1 MKIKHIWLFIT
12 SLLLYPGNVM
22 SQDSLSIK
30 KKKDFKIFSL
40 RLGVDLF
47 KPIKTN
53 FENDFQGLEI
63 VGDLKINRRIYI
75 AAELGNEKKSQQTEQ
90 INFTTN
96 GSYIKIGIDYNF
108 FNNWKGM
115 DNSLFVGIRFSN
127 SIHKHSINEYTLYEN
142 YSGVD
147 FKNSYFERATI
158 KNGFLIGETEQL
170 NSNWIEI
177 LFGTKV
183 EVLKNFYIGA
193 SIRLHRLL
201 NNSQPRNFGNLY
213 APGFNKIVDDN
224 RFGGSFNYTLNYK
237 FPLSFKKNKA

>member
-12 SLLLYPGNVM
+12 SILYSGKVI

-30 KKKDFKIFSL
+30 NENDFKILSL

-53 FENDFQGLEI
+53 FEDNFQGIEI
-63 VGDLKINRRIYI
+63 VGDLKINRRIFI
-75 AAELGNEKKSQQTEQ
+75 AAELGSEKKTQQTEQ

-96 GSYIKIGIDYNF
+96 GSYIKLGVDYNF

-115 DNSLFVGIRFSN
+115 DNSLFVGFRISN
-127 SIHKHSINEYTLYEN
+127 SIHTHRVNEYVLYEN
-142 YSGVD
+142 YSAID
-147 FKNSYFERATI
+147 FKNSYFERPTI
-158 KNGFLIGETEQL
+158 IDGVLIGERDQI
-170 NSNWIEI
+170 NSNWIEV

-193 SIRLHRLL
+193 SIRFHRLL
-201 NNSQPRNFGNLY
+201 NNSQPENFGNLY

-224 RFGGSFNYTLNYK
+224 RFGASFNYTINYR
-237 FPLSFKKNKA
+237 FPFSFKRNKI

>member
-12 SLLLYPGNVM
+12 SILYAGNVI

-30 KKKDFKIFSL
+30 KEKDFKILSL

-53 FENDFQGLEI
+53 FEDNFQGIEI
-63 VGDLKINRRIYI
+63 VGDLKINRRIFI
-75 AAELGNEKKSQQTEQ
+75 AAELGSEKITQQTEQ

-96 GSYIKIGIDYNF
+96 GSYIKLGVDYNF

-115 DNSLFVGIRFSN
+115 DNSLFVGIRISN
-127 SIHKHSINEYTLYEN
+127 SIHTHKVNEYILYEN
-142 YSGVD
+142 YSAVEI
-147 FKNSYFERATI
+147 KNSYFERAI
-158 KNGFLIGETEQL
+158 VKDGGLIGERGQI
-170 NSNWIEI
+170 NSNWIEV

-183 EVLKNFYIGA
+183 EVLNNFYIGA
-193 SIRLHRLL
+193 SLRIHRLL
-201 NNSQPRNFGNLY
+201 NNSQPENFGNLY

-224 RFGGSFNYTLNYK
+224 RFGASFNYTLNYRL
-237 FPLSFKKNKA
+237 PISIKKNKI

>member
-12 SLLLYPGNVM
+12 SLLLYAGNAV
-22 SQDSLSIK
+22 SQDSLSIERK
-30 KKKDFKIFSL
+30 EDFKVFSI
-40 RLGVDLF
+40 RLGIDLI

-53 FENDFQGLEI
+53 FEDDFQGLEI
-63 VGDLKINRRIYI
+63 VGDLKIDRRIYI
-75 AAELGNEKKSQQTEQ
+75 AAELGSEKKSQQTEQ

-96 GSYIKIGIDYNF
+96 GSYIKLGVDYNF

-142 YSGVD
+142 YSAAD
-147 FKNSYFERATI
+147 FQNSYFERATI
-158 KNGFLIGETEQL
+158 KEGFLIGEREKL
-170 NSNWIEI
+170 NSNWIEV

-183 EVLKNFYIGA
+183 EILNNFYIGA

-201 NNSQPRNFGNLY
+201 NNSQPKNFGNLY
-213 APGFNKIVDDN
+213 APGFNKIVDNN
-224 RFGGSFNYTLNYK
+224 RFGASFNYTLNYK
-237 FPLSFKKNKA
+237 FPFSFKKVKD